1 MALTADSPY
10 MVENCKTLS
19 VVAVVVDGLDLR
31 GKIIG
36 KHGMDPVF
44 HSFLIVPAFEFQHI
58 QSLFQ
63 LFHFFFHCGLALR
76 TWACGPHKWKAL
88 PPPTRR
94 TGGYF
99 ALAIYTFERSQILGG
114 EMFVTITFSCIVG
127 AAYHVK
133 FGLAEYVFLQL
144 GRDRTAKDM
153 MLDLSSLKIFE

>member
-10 MVENCKTLS
+10 TVENCKTLS

-36 KHGMDPVF
+36 KHGMDPV
-44 HSFLIVPAFEFQHI
+44 
-58 QSLFQ
+58 
-63 LFHFFFHCGLALR
+63 
-76 TWACGPHKWKAL
+76 
-88 PPPTRR
+88 
-94 TGGYF
+94 
-99 ALAIYTFERSQILGG
+99 YTFERSQILGG

>member
-36 KHGMDPVF
+36 KHGIDPAFVAVL

-63 LFHFFFHCGLALR
+63 LFHFFFHCGLA
-76 TWACGPHKWKAL
+76 G
-88 PPPTRR
+88 
-94 TGGYF
+94 
-99 ALAIYTFERSQILGG
+99 FE
-114 EMFVTITFSCIVG
+114 
-127 AAYHVK
+127 H
-133 FGLAEYVFLQL
+133 GLAVRIS
-144 GRDRTAKDM
+144 GRPFHHPLEELAAILLWRSIP
-153 MLDLSSLKIFE
+153 LSCRRFWEE